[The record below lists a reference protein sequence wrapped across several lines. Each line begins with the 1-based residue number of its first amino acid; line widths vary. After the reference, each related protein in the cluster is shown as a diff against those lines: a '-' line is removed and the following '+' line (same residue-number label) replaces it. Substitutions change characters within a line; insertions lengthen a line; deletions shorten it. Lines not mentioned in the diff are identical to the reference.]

1 MVDLIRDSSLFKK
14 KNPPHMTHESM
25 ACRESETAAMEDF
38 LKDQVYPGNMG
49 DLGTRECFKKTPDVR
64 NNRTGDGAMG
74 HNKGS

>member
-1 MVDLIRDSSLFKK
+1 
-14 KNPPHMTHESM
+14 MTHESM